1 MMDVLDTFCAAWQ
14 KAARRDSQR
23 LAVPALPG
31 AAAAAAAIAAARE
44 YGAGDGT
51 ACVVVVAP
59 GPDELESLY
68 SDLRTLTRDEGV
80 EILLCPPAE
89 EVASANESDS
99 ELAGTREASL
109 RRLRELSAPA
119 SGTPPANGAPVIFVT
134 TIRALLSPIPDPDAL
149 RNATVALRVG
159 SETPFEELVETL
171 SGSGYDRQPQVV
183 EKGQMAVRGGIL
195 DVWPLT
201 SPLPARI
208 EFFGDTVES
217 LRSFD
222 PATQVSIEQIETFQA
237 MPVTTAELPSA
248 RLVDWIPVNATIL
261 WLDHDRLRQE
271 AEEAAYAAAAD
282 DGARAS
288 TPATVS
294 DDAEEFQTPHEVS
307 RRRRARAD
315 DPRHAWDSLLA
326 SLMPRHPRR
335 QYFCGEPA
343 PPKIAPMR
351 FDVVPAPGLGGL
363 EDSLHPDVMDRAR
376 HRLLAQL
383 SDDAARGET
392 VHVFLDTASGCEW
405 LAKELGEDSPITL
418 TRGVLSGGF
427 ALPSKHLTVIAQ
439 SDLYAIR
446 KRSGFR
452 SIPPSVASRGGRIDA
467 PSDLNPGD
475 LVVHVDHGVGRFL
488 GTTVIEL
495 DGDRSEV
502 FSIEYAD
509 GAKLHVPVSQA
520 HLLSRYIGV
529 GGTKNVRLH
538 KLGGKRWTR
547 EKVAAERAVA
557 DLASALLETQA
568 RRAACPGIAFD
579 VSPEWMEAFEA
590 AFPYRETPD
599 QLRVIAEVK
608 EDMARPRPMDRLV
621 CGDAGYGKTEVAI
634 RAAFI
639 AAMNGRQVAVL
650 VPTTVL
656 AEQHYES
663 FLERMGRY
671 PIRIAVLSRFRT
683 MGERQRTLDDLAAG
697 RIDIVIGTH
706 ALLQPGIR
714 FKDLGL
720 VVLDEE
726 QRFGVIHKERLKQ
739 VRAMVDVLTLTA
751 TPIPRTLYLGMTGA
765 RDLSLLQTP
774 PQERLAIET
783 KLVRDTDAEIRS
795 AIMRELRRDGQVYYL
810 YNRVLTIGM
819 VRERLVRL
827 VPEARIAVAHGQM
840 PPAQLASVMQAFGRG
855 EFDVLL
861 CTTIA
866 ESGLD
871 IPRANTII
879 IDRADRL
886 GMADLYQ
893 LRGRVGRSSHRG
905 FAYLLLPQHG
915 HLDNDARERLSAIQ
929 RHGGLGGGFNLAM
942 RDLEIRGAG
951 NLLGA
956 AQSGHIAAIGFGLY
970 CQLLKRTVARL
981 KGEKPPMLVDVAV
994 QIDGMDLSPSNGNPD
1009 SGAALPYSYV
1019 EEDSHRI
1026 EFHRRIAEA
1035 SDVATIRA
1043 IRGELTDRFGK
1054 MPPEAVRMLRLAEL
1068 RIVAARAGVRR
1079 IAVQGGK
1086 ALIFG
1091 KSDRE
1096 PYMPNGRIPRIK
1108 PDANVDK
1115 TISAIFKILG
1125 GMNNDRKKKVDNV
1138 LADGVI

>member
-1 MMDVLDTFCAAWQ
+1 MLSDQTTPLSLFCDSWQ
-14 KAARRDSQR
+14 KAARRESQR
-23 LAVPALPG
+23 LAVSSLPG
-31 AAAAAAAIAAARE
+31 ASAAAAAIAATRE
-44 YGAGDGT
+44 YGANPGT
-51 ACVVVVAP
+51 ACVVAVVP
-59 GPDELESLY
+59 GTDELESLY
-68 SDLRTLTRDEGV
+68 SDLRTLTRDDGI

-89 EVASANESDS
+89 ETTSAAESDS

-109 RRLRELSAPA
+109 RRLRELSSAD
-119 SGTPPANGAPVIFVT
+119 SQQGKTDPVIFAT
-134 TIRALLSPIPDPDAL
+134 TIRALLSTIPDPDAL
-149 RNATVALRVG
+149 RNATVSLRVG
-159 SETPFEELVETL
+159 SETPFEKLVEAF
-171 SGSGYDRQPQVV
+171 SENGYDRQPQVV

-201 SPLPARI
+201 SPLPARL
-208 EFFGDTVES
+208 EFFGDEVES

-222 PATQVSIEQIETFQA
+222 PATQVSIEQIDSFTA
-237 MPVTTAELPSA
+237 MPVTTAKLPSA
-248 RLVDWIPVNATIL
+248 HLADWIPFDATII
-261 WLDHDRLRQE
+261 WFDHDRMRQE
-271 AEEAAYAAAAD
+271 AEEAAYATAAASPD
-282 DGARAS
+282 VAPVADEEDGA
-288 TPATVS
+288 
-294 DDAEEFQTPHEVS
+294 DFETPHETR
-307 RRRRARAD
+307 RRRRARTD
-315 DPRHAWDSLLA
+315 DPRHAWDRLLA
-326 SLMPRHPRR
+326 SLMPRRPRR

-343 PPKIAPMR
+343 PPRIPTMR
-351 FDVVPAPGLGGL
+351 LDVAPAPGLSGL
-363 EDSLHPDVMDRAR
+363 DDSQHPDVMDRAR
-376 HRLLAQL
+376 HHLLAQL
-383 SDDAARGET
+383 VNDASRGE
-392 VHVFLDTASGCEW
+392 VIHVFLDTAGGCEW
-405 LAKELGEDSPITL
+405 LAKELGEDSPIAL
-418 TRGVLSGGF
+418 SRGVLSGGF
-427 ALPSKHLTVIAQ
+427 TLPAKHLTVIAQ

-446 KRSGFR
+446 KRSGYR
-452 SIPPSVASRGGRIDA
+452 SVPPSVASRGGRIDT

-495 DGDRSEV
+495 DGERSEV
-502 FSIEYAD
+502 FSIEYAE

-529 GGTKNVRLH
+529 GGARNVHLH

-547 EKVAAERAVA
+547 EKLAAERAVA
-557 DLASALLETQA
+557 DLASSLLETQA
-568 RRAACPGIAFD
+568 RRAACPGISFN

-599 QLRVIAEVK
+599 QLRVIKEVK
-608 EDMARPRPMDRLV
+608 DDMARVRPMDRLV
-621 CGDAGYGKTEVAI
+621 CGDAGYGKTEIAI

-663 FLERMGRY
+663 FIERMGRY

-683 MGERQRTLDDLAAG
+683 MADRHRTLDDLAAG

-706 ALLQPGIR
+706 SLLQPGVR

-726 QRFGVIHKERLKQ
+726 QRFGVAHKERLKQ

-783 KLVRDTDAEIRS
+783 KLVRDTDAEIRA

-810 YNRVLTIGM
+810 YNRVLTIGI
-819 VRERLVRL
+819 VRERLAKL

-840 PPAQLASVMQAFGRG
+840 PPAQLATVMQAFGRG

-905 FAYLLLPQHG
+905 FAYLMLPQHG

-981 KGEKPPMLVDVAV
+981 KGEKPPMLVDVTL
-994 QIDGMDLSPSNGNPD
+994 QIDGIDLSPSNGNPD

-1019 EEDSHRI
+1019 EEDAHRI
-1026 EFHRRIAEA
+1026 DFHRRIAEA

-1043 IRGELTDRFGK
+1043 IRSELTDRFGK

-1068 RIVAARAGVRR
+1068 RIIAARTGVRR
-1079 IAVQGGK
+1079 ITVQDGK
-1086 ALIFG
+1086 AMIFG

-1096 PYMPNGRIPRIK
+1096 PIMQNGRIPRIK
-1108 PDANVDK
+1108 PNATADQ
-1115 TISAIFKILG
+1115 TISALFKILG
-1125 GMNNDRKKKVDNV
+1125 GIT
-1138 LADGVI
+1138 AIP